1 MISTTS
7 YFTLYDNVTIRR
19 AKIIITYKGYSS
31 WEGVILGSITPC
43 NPTNDVTLYNSF
55 DDAHI
60 VASADGNLYA
70 KHTNSQYTH
79 VEINITNYT
88 SYWTY

>member
-19 AKIIITYKGYSS
+19 AKIIITFNGDASYS
-31 WEGVILGSITPC
+31 GTFIGSIVPC
-43 NPTNDVTLYNSF
+43 NPTNDVVIYNGQEYSK
-55 DDAHI
+55 I

-70 KHTNSQYTH
+70 KHESSYTY
-79 VEINITNYT
+79 VRINVSNYT
-88 SYWTY
+88 SYWSY